1 MSKHRKA
8 FFTSW
13 SMPDPAKNY
22 VPLPKG
28 IYRIGLSGE
37 EIAIY
42 GYLFSLENE
51 SYQCWPS
58 YETIGEAVHMSKRT
72 VMKYVAMLE
81 EKHLI
86 CTERTEVIRKDGM
99 KYNGT
104 LRYGAYAL
112 PRSAAYLCDDGT
124 AKRRRHPHGLGNA
137 GTRRSGLHA
146 AHLHAHESE
155 NAGGSRGNGGASH
168 GTEYLKICLTI
179 STVL

>member
-1 MSKHRKA
+1 MSKRRKTIY
-8 FFTSW
+8 TSW

-28 IYRIGLSGE
+28 IYHIGLSGE

-58 YETIGEAVHMSKRT
+58 YETIGKAVNMSKRT

-81 EKHLI
+81 EKRLI
-86 CTERTEVIRKDGM
+86 RTEHTEVIRRDGL

-104 LRYGAYAL
+104 LRYTVSPFREAEDYYHQKQLERLNRDAEKRRVQTEFERCGAAFI
-112 PRSAAYLCDDGT
+112 PAGGT
-124 AKRRRHPHGLGNA
+124 A
-137 GTRRSGLHA
+137 
-146 AHLHAHESE
+146 
-155 NAGGSRGNGGASH
+155 
-168 GTEYLKICLTI
+168 
-179 STVL
+179 

>member
-1 MSKHRKA
+1 MNKRRKTIY
-8 FFTSW
+8 TSW

-58 YETIGEAVHMSKRT
+58 YETIGKAVNMSKRT
-72 VMKYVAMLE
+72 VMKYVSLLE

-86 CTERTEVIRKDGM
+86 RTERTDVIRKDGM

-104 LRYGAYAL
+104 LRYTISPFREAEEYYHQKQLELLELEAEKHRVQKEL
-112 PRSAAYLCDDGT
+112 ERRDAEFIPAEGT
-124 AKRRRHPHGLGNA
+124 A
-137 GTRRSGLHA
+137 
-146 AHLHAHESE
+146 
-155 NAGGSRGNGGASH
+155 
-168 GTEYLKICLTI
+168 
-179 STVL
+179 

>member
-1 MSKHRKA
+1 MSKRRKTIY
-8 FFTSW
+8 TSW

-58 YETIGEAVHMSKRT
+58 YETIGKAVNMSKRT

-86 CTERTEVIRKDGM
+86 RTEHTAVIRKDGM

-104 LRYGAYAL
+104 LRY
-112 PRSAAYLCDDGT
+112 
-124 AKRRRHPHGLGNA
+124 
-137 GTRRSGLHA
+137 
-146 AHLHAHESE
+146 
-155 NAGGSRGNGGASH
+155 
-168 GTEYLKICLTI
+168 TI
-179 STVL
+179 SPFREAEEYYHQKQLERLELDAEKRGVQKELAKFAPAGDSA

>member
-1 MSKHRKA
+1 MSKRRKTIY
-8 FFTSW
+8 TSW

-58 YETIGEAVHMSKRT
+58 YETIGKAVNMSKRT

-81 EKHLI
+81 EKRLI
-86 CTERTEVIRKDGM
+86 RTEHTDVIRKDGM

-104 LRYGAYAL
+104 LRY
-112 PRSAAYLCDDGT
+112 
-124 AKRRRHPHGLGNA
+124 
-137 GTRRSGLHA
+137 
-146 AHLHAHESE
+146 
-155 NAGGSRGNGGASH
+155 
-168 GTEYLKICLTI
+168 TI
-179 STVL
+179 SPFREAEEYYHQKQLERLDLEAEKHRVRKELAKFTPAGDTA

>member
-104 LRYGAYAL
+104 LRY
-112 PRSAAYLCDDGT
+112 
-124 AKRRRHPHGLGNA
+124 
-137 GTRRSGLHA
+137 
-146 AHLHAHESE
+146 
-155 NAGGSRGNGGASH
+155 
-168 GTEYLKICLTI
+168 TI
-179 STVL
+179 SPFREAEEYYNQKQLERLELETEKQRVQKELAKFTPAGDTA

>member
-1 MSKHRKA
+1 MSKCLKTIY
-8 FFTSW
+8 TSW
-13 SMPDPAKNY
+13 SVPDPARNY

-51 SYQCWPS
+51 NYQCWPS
-58 YETIGEAVHMSKRT
+58 YETIGKAVHMSKRT

-86 CTERTEVIRKDGM
+86 RTERTEVIRKDGM

-104 LRYGAYAL
+104 LRYTIVPFREAEDYYNQKQLERLDLEAE
-112 PRSAAYLCDDGT
+112 
-124 AKRRRHPHGLGNA
+124 KRRAQKELAKFTPTGDTA
-137 GTRRSGLHA
+137 
-146 AHLHAHESE
+146 
-155 NAGGSRGNGGASH
+155 
-168 GTEYLKICLTI
+168 
-179 STVL
+179 